1 MRIVAME
8 SDADPRPVALILGE
22 EIPPCMGGVAQW
34 GYWMARKL
42 NERGFR
48 VVYAARG
55 DYAPSPE
62 SYESSF
68 TVYPI
73 AVRDWRHHK
82 DLSLIGAL
90 RTIWRRWRPRV
101 VICLTCKVAR
111 VPLLLRPLT
120 GWKVVVVAHGIEV
133 TKNGHRLRRRIGLR
147 WVFGSADWT
156 VAVSH
161 YTRKHVLECGAD
173 PGHVQVIPCGV
184 DPDRYRPVDG
194 GRLRSEL
201 GLGNRPVVLTL
212 ARLVS
217 SKGHDLV
224 IRALAELR
232 RRIPDATYLVGGTG
246 GENYTEFLRAL
257 AESCGVSKA
266 VRFLGYVASED
277 LPALYS
283 ASNVYVM
290 PSRALEG
297 NSNFEGFGIT
307 YLEANAC
314 GVPVIGADSG
324 GVADAVLDGRTGF
337 LVPPNDVPALADR
350 MYRLLADPDLARRM
364 GAAGRERIL
373 REFTWDRVADL
384 FLETLAE
391 HTGRLVPRAAPFLG
405 PDQ

>member
-1 MRIVAME
+1 
-8 SDADPRPVALILGE
+8 
-22 EIPPCMGGVAQW
+22 
-34 GYWMARKL
+34 
-42 NERGFR
+42 
-48 VVYAARG
+48 
-55 DYAPSPE
+55 
-62 SYESSF
+62 
-68 TVYPI
+68 
-73 AVRDWRHHK
+73 
-82 DLSLIGAL
+82 
-90 RTIWRRWRPRV
+90 V

-232 RRIPDATYLVGGTG
+232 RSIPDATYLVGGTG

>member
-1 MRIVAME
+1 
-8 SDADPRPVALILGE
+8 
-22 EIPPCMGGVAQW
+22 
-34 GYWMARKL
+34 
-42 NERGFR
+42 
-48 VVYAARG
+48 
-55 DYAPSPE
+55 
-62 SYESSF
+62 
-68 TVYPI
+68 
-73 AVRDWRHHK
+73 
-82 DLSLIGAL
+82 
-90 RTIWRRWRPRV
+90 
-101 VICLTCKVAR
+101 
-111 VPLLLRPLT
+111 
-120 GWKVVVVAHGIEV
+120 
-133 TKNGHRLRRRIGLR
+133 
-147 WVFGSADWT
+147 
-156 VAVSH
+156 
-161 YTRKHVLECGAD
+161 
-173 PGHVQVIPCGV
+173 VQVIPCGV